1 MLEPNNKLPQEEEQ
15 QEKMEEGGEAPRKG
29 SIRLLLTI
37 LFVLVI
43 PAAVGAAVAYSQ
55 YPRIAEKAAA
65 TGMAF
70 IGDQGEKEEP
80 LKYGHFIM
88 ISDLLINP
96 AGTGGK
102 GFLVVSLGL
111 ETKSSS
117 VIAEVAEKEIVIR
130 DAILQLLSEH
140 TQEELAAIE
149 LRGALKQEIVDELNQ
164 ILQNGDVDR
173 LYFTQFLLQ

>member
-1 MLEPNNKLPQEEEQ
+1 MQEPNNELPQEEEQ
-15 QEKMEEGGEAPRKG
+15 REKPEETGESPKKG
-29 SIRLLLTI
+29 SIPLLLTI
-37 LFVLVI
+37 LSVLVI

-65 TGMAF
+65 TGMALS
-70 IGDQGEKEEP
+70 GGQDAKEEP
-80 LKYGHFIM
+80 LQYGHFIT
-88 ISDLLINP
+88 ISELLINP

-102 GFLVVSLGL
+102 GFLVVTLGL

-117 VIAEVAEKEIVIR
+117 VISEVEEKEIVIR

-140 TQEELAAIE
+140 TQEDLAAIE
-149 LRGALKQEIVDELNQ
+149 LRGVLKEEIIGELNR
-164 ILQNGDVDR
+164 ILQKGDIDR